1 MRSKQVFR
9 GSVSLSHE
17 LSPPAEGSGC
27 PDAPTVLLVVLF
39 VVLFVVLLAVLFVGG
54 LMGAAESPRVRRSRC

>member
-9 GSVSLSHE
+9 GSVSLSHDI
-17 LSPPAEGSGC
+17 SPPAEGSGC
-27 PDAPTVLLVVLF
+27 PDAPTVLL

>member
-1 MRSKQVFR
+1 
-9 GSVSLSHE
+9 
-17 LSPPAEGSGC
+17 
-27 PDAPTVLLVVLF
+27 VLLVVLF